1 MAKIIILAGNGE
13 LPYLIVKSLKK
24 KNFDYYILTFEKNTV
39 STKLKKF
46 NSKKINFGKIVTE
59 IKKLK
64 EQNFNELIMVGGLN
78 RPDITDIKPDINS
91 IRMVPSFI
99 KKIIE
104 GGDNNL
110 LSFAIKKINEMGIKV
125 LGVKDILPDCFFEI
139 GIHTKIKPSAE
150 CIKGIRKANK
160 ILDTI
165 SKFDIGQSI
174 IIQNGSVVG
183 IETTQGTDLLLKQSR
198 KFVNKNNDSVLVK
211 LCKKNQDL
219 RVDLPTIGMKTL
231 QNCKKSNIGGI
242 AFSSG
247 KTIFINKSEILKYC
261 NKNKLFL
268 LGI

>member
-1 MAKIIILAGNGE
+1 MRKIIILAGNGE
-13 LPYLIVKSLKK
+13 LPYLIVKSIKK
-24 KNFDYYILTFEKNTV
+24 RNFDYSILTFEKNTI
-39 STKLKKF
+39 SSKLK
-46 NSKKINFGKIVTE
+46 NVDSKKINFGKIVTE

-64 EQNFNELIMVGGLN
+64 KQSFNELIMVGGLS
-78 RPDITDIKPDINS
+78 RPNITDIRPDINS
-91 IRMVPSFI
+91 IKIVPSFI

-125 LGVKDILPDCFFEI
+125 LDVKNILPDCFLKK
-139 GIHTKIKPSAE
+139 GIHSQISPSKE
-150 CIKGIRKANK
+150 CINNIQKGRK

-174 IIQNGSVVG
+174 IMQNGSIIG
-183 IETTQGTDLLLKQSR
+183 IETVQGTDSLLKQSK
-198 KFVNKNNDSVLVK
+198 KFINKNDDSILVK

-231 QNCKKSNIGGI
+231 HNCNKINISGI
-242 AFSSG
+242 AFSAG
-247 KTIFINKSEILKYC
+247 KTIFINKHEIIKYC